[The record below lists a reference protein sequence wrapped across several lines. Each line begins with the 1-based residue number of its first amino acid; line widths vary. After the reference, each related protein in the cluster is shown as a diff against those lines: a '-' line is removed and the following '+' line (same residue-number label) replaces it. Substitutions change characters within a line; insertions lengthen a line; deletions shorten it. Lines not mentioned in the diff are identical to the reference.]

1 MQQPIPARKRIAL
14 VAHDARKPALLAWA
28 TEHVAELR
36 QHELVGTGTTG
47 KMIADG
53 LGLPVRCLLSGPL
66 GGDQQLGALIAEL
79 KIDLLIFFWDPLTAQ
94 PHDPDVKAVIR
105 LATMWNIP
113 VACNRATADF
123 LFSSP
128 WMAKEYA
135 RDVPDAGSRVGS

>member
-1 MQQPIPARKRIAL
+1 MLHPIPARKRIAL

-36 QHELVGTGTTG
+36 QHDLYATGTTG
-47 KMIADG
+47 KVLADA
-53 LGLPVRCLLSGPL
+53 LGLPITRLLSGPL
-66 GGDQQLGALIAEL
+66 GGDQQLGALIAERR
-79 KIDLLIFFWDPLTAQ
+79 IDLLLFFWDPLTAQ

-128 WMAKEYA
+128 LMGQEYV
-135 RDVPDAGSRVGS
+135 REVPDASDRVGS

>member
-1 MQQPIPARKRIAL
+1 MLHPIPARKRIAL
-14 VAHDARKPALLAWA
+14 VAHDAKKPDLLAWA

-36 QHELVGTGTTG
+36 LHELFATGTTG
-47 KMIADG
+47 KVIGDG
-53 LGLPVRCLLSGPL
+53 LGLPITRLLSGPL

-123 LFSSP
+123 LFLSP
-128 WMAKEYA
+128 WMAREYQ
-135 RDVPDAGSRVGS
+135 RQIPDAHGRVAS